1 MTKLGLVAAL
11 IAALLTVVAP
21 VVSTSGSAATVADW
35 PKCC

>member
-1 MTKLGLVAAL
+1 MTKLGLIAAL

-21 VVSTSGSAATVADW
+21 AASTSGSAAPMADW